1 MRRLGATLG
10 FVLLIAWAPAAAAQ
24 QPKPAA
30 TPSPVPCK
38 DRSVDEYLTEM
49 HKRQRNKNPFPENA
63 CILGW
68 CRHPGAPGDDPV
80 SNPPQAPPVA
90 TAEVP
95 KAPSGESSSQAGR
108 AGAGDELRGT
118 TLYDPIAG
126 ARNVDAGDYYFSQ
139 KNYRAALSR
148 FQEGLQDKP
157 DDAAIHLRLARTW
170 EKLNDPIK
178 AYEHFDAALLLAPE
192 GPVAKPAREGLE
204 HLRPLLEKAGIDT
217 AKLHER
223 NAAAIA
229 ASCPG
234 TGSKP

>member
-1 MRRLGATLG
+1 MRRLWATLG
-10 FVLLIAWAPAAAAQ
+10 FFFLIAWVPAAAAQ
-24 QPKPAA
+24 QAPPPA
-30 TPSPVPCK
+30 TPPSAPCK
-38 DRSVDEYLTEM
+38 DHSVDEYLAEM

-80 SNPPQAPPVA
+80 SNPPQAPPVPTSEA
-90 TAEVP
+90 P

-118 TLYDPIAG
+118 TLYNPIAG

-148 FQEGLQDKP
+148 FQEALEEKP
-157 DDAAIHLRLARTW
+157 DDAAIHLRLARTL
-170 EKLNDPIK
+170 EKLNDPVK
-178 AYEHFDAALLLAPE
+178 ACEHFDAALLLAPE
-192 GPVAKPAREGLE
+192 GPAGKAAREGLE
-204 HLRPLLEKAGIDT
+204 RLRPLLEKAGIDT
-217 AKLHER
+217 AKIHER
-223 NAAAIA
+223 NVAAIA

-234 TGSKP
+234 ARAKP